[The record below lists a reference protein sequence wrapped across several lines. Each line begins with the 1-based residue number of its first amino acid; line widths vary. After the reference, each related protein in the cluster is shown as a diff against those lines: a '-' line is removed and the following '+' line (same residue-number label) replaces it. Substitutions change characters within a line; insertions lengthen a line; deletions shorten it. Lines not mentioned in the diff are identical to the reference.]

1 MEKTEMDVQAKKELV
16 KSRIE
21 ASIEVKKKLDVA
33 DFIRASEILVRAL
46 KAGKKVLFCGN
57 GGSAADA
64 QHFAAELVVRFKRD
78 RQALPALALSSDPSI
93 VTAASNDYGYE
104 NVFARQ
110 VEAYGGKGDV
120 LVAISTSGK
129 SPNVNNAVRV
139 ALDRNM
145 EVIYMTGER
154 ELEPDLEHGCSLVIH
169 VPSTDTPRIQEAHE
183 LIGHTMLELVEM
195 EFIEKAPGEDRKLD
209 T

>member
-1 MEKTEMDVQAKKELV
+1 MNISEKEKIV

-21 ASIEVKKKLDVA
+21 ASIEVKRKLDIA
-33 DFIRASEILVRAL
+33 DFVRASDILVTAL

-64 QHFAAELVVRFKRD
+64 QHFAAELVVRFKKD

-110 VEAYGGKGDV
+110 VEAYGEDGDV

-129 SPNVNNAVRV
+129 SPNVNNAVRT
-139 ALDRNM
+139 AFEKNM
-145 EVIYMTGER
+145 KVIYLTGGR
-154 ELEPDLEHGCSLVIH
+154 ELEDEIKSRCDLVIH
-169 VPSTDTPRIQEAHE
+169 VPSTDTPRIHEAHE
-183 LIGHTMLELVEM
+183 LIGHTVLELVEM
-195 EFIEKAPGEDRKLD
+195 EFIEDDKE
-209 T
+209 